1 MKSVLQRVTLHRR
14 KKRNEKAKSGTD
26 RLHSKREDVA
36 QWKRDIL
43 LGRNRLAESVA
54 GVMK

>member
-1 MKSVLQRVTLHRR
+1 MKSVLHRVTLHRR
-14 KKRNEKAKSGTD
+14 KKRNEKAKCGTD

-36 QWKRDIL
+36 QWKQDIL